1 MSVNLLAY
9 LKHEEQLLQEIVI
22 LAEKQQKA
30 LVQYDA
36 TMLEEIISYQNVM
49 NQSLKKAEE
58 KRITMLMSWLSINRN
73 DATNLKLSSLEDHF
87 QKENLKELKALRK
100 NMKSL
105 ISKLNSQNNTNRVL
119 TNRARIS
126 INEMI
131 SHFTNGRNLVCNV
144 KI

>member
-87 QKENLKELKALRK
+87 QKEDLKELKALRK